1 MPPTLEQK
9 RALHAWK
16 EVEDLISK
24 YTNKKDQEEYEGEAK
39 KLPSRIINAGLG
51 QALAFIH
58 AKRNKKKPLELLEKH
73 ISDWILIERKLL
85 PIISNNDT
93 PPKILLEAI
102 VKSNSSE
109 YLRRVTDETM
119 AYMIWINR
127 FLEAQI
133 EPDIK
138 EKKDDRTHH
147 SPS

>member
-9 RALHAWK
+9 RALHAWNAVK
-16 EVEDLISK
+16 KVLEFP
-24 YTNKKDQEEYEGEAK
+24 NKKDQEEYQGEAK

-58 AKRNKKKPLELLEKH
+58 AKRNKKKPLELLEEH

-85 PIISNNDT
+85 PHIPNNEKLKT
-93 PPKILLEAI
+93 LLVAI
-102 VKSNSSE
+102 VESNSSE
-109 YLRRVTDETM
+109 YLRRVTDETI
-119 AYMIWINR
+119 AYMIWLNR

-133 EPDIK
+133 ESDNK
-138 EKKDDRTHH
+138 EKNDGTTQANN